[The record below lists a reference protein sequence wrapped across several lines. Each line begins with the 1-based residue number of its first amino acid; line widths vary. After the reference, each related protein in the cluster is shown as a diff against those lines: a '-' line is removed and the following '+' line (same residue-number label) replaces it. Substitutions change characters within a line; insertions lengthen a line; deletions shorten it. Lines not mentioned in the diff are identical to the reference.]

1 MLVYSINEK
10 NNNFDNIPEQFG
22 KYIEKREQPSY
33 NNLYRSNAE
42 QESAGLKKNSMSNS
56 DMAFMMFIFLM
67 MR

>member
-1 MLVYSINEK
+1 MLVYNMNEK
-10 NNNFDNIPEQFG
+10 NNNFDNIPEQFS

-42 QESAGLKKNSMSNS
+42 QKSADFKKNSISNS
-56 DMAFMMFIFLM
+56 DMAFMLFVFLM